1 MTDFILDANVLM
13 SILLS
18 GKSSYKPLLKFFRF
32 KTPEFVL
39 VEIDK
44 YKEMLFLKTKLGN
57 LEFLKWTYFVFSEVA
72 VLPQYVIEKE
82 TLVKAEKLLIN
93 SDQKDI
99 AYVALAMQL
108 DIVLITRDVPLFNHL
123 KKQGFRKVMLLEN
136 FLQSSFDWY

>member
-1 MTDFILDANVLM
+1 MTDFVVDANVLM

-18 GKSSYKPLLKFFRF
+18 GKSTYKPLLKFFRF
-32 KTPEFVL
+32 KSPEFVL

-44 YKEMLFLKTKLGN
+44 YKETLTLKSKLGKT
-57 LEFLKWTYFVFSEVA
+57 EFLKWTYFVFSEIA

-82 TLVKAEKLLIN
+82 TLVKAERLLLN

-108 DIVLITRDVPLFNHL
+108 DIILITRDIPLYNHL
-123 KKQGFRKVMLLEN
+123 KKQGFRKVILFEN
-136 FLQSSFDWY
+136 FLQSSSGWL